1 MPSGRFDPTTIESL
15 LLDAAARIL
24 RNSLAKPLIIQLD
37 DYFYQELSEAM
48 HRSSLLLSMAE
59 KGNDDASQTTK
70 VAFQTL
76 LDWKNTV
83 DAVRQA
89 EKKLKD
95 LVPTLSGSNDE
106 LFERI
111 TSREEWYLR
120 CGTDCKYL
128 INLMPKRS
136 VEAWS

>member
-15 LLDAAARIL
+15 LLDAVARIL
-24 RNSLAKPLIIQLD
+24 RNSLAKPLRIQLD
-37 DYFYQELSEAM
+37 DYFYQELNEEM

-120 CGTDCKYL
+120 CGTDCKFL
-128 INLMPKRS
+128 INLMP
-136 VEAWS
+136 